1 MIGDPIIRK
10 VTGFR
15 DDKGRLEVEVERDDG
30 KRAVV
35 IVEANEYAARG
46 VITYVIEGKPSWG
59 ER

>member
-1 MIGDPIIRK
+1 MIGDHIISK

-46 VITYVIEGKPSWG
+46 VVAYVTEGTPSWSG
-59 ER
+59 R